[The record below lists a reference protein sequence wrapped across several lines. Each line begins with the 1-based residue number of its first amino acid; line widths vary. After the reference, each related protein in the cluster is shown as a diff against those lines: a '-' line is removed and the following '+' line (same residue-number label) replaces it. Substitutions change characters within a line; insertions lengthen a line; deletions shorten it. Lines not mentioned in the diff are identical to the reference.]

1 MRFGINA
8 ELQQKGL
15 PMFDS
20 TFDPE
25 GLPVR
30 VEVLTEFREPTWLA
44 DCRLQEPAPVWSPRE
59 LMNYGCEIT
68 NRIHLITNEKLRDG
82 ERSELALALKLCREL
97 PGVTIE
103 DALLLIDTMA
113 TRELI
118 RQRFE
123 TGEGWVKLAN
133 GPITTVVRVGGRGE
147 E

>member
-1 MRFGINA
+1 
-8 ELQQKGL
+8 
-15 PMFDS
+15 MFDS

-25 GLPVR
+25 FLPVR
-30 VEVLTEFREPTWLA
+30 VEVLTEFREPMWL
-44 DCRLQEPAPVWSPRE
+44 DCGLQEPDRWTPRE

-133 GPITTVVRVGGRGE
+133 GPITMVVRVGGRGE

>member
-1 MRFGINA
+1 
-8 ELQQKGL
+8 
-15 PMFDS
+15 MFDS
-20 TFDPE
+20 MFDPE
-25 GLPVR
+25 VLPVR
-30 VEVLTEFREPTWLA
+30 VEVLTEFREPTWF
-44 DCRLQEPAPVWSPRE
+44 DCRLRGPESWTPRE

-82 ERSELALALKLCREL
+82 ERSELVLALKLCREL

-103 DALLLIDTMA
+103 HALLLIDTLA

-133 GPITTVVRVGGRGE
+133 GPITRVVRVGGRGE